1 MQAKLTIAHLT
12 LVDARR
18 RRIVTAAL
26 LCAGAF
32 LVVFTT
38 ALFFVRQDVGA
49 RGVTF
54 IERQAVFM
62 SLALAG
68 LYATNFLSVLFAVLL
83 PVDALSGEIDSG
95 VMQTIA
101 VKPVNRS
108 DILIG
113 KWLGHGLIAITYLL
127 IL

>member
-26 LCAGAF
+26 LCAAA
-32 LVVFTT
+32 LLIVFSS
-38 ALFFVRQDVGA
+38 ALFFVRQDLA
-49 RGVTF
+49 SRPGVTF

-101 VKPVNRS
+101 VKPVSRS

-113 KWLGHGLIAITYLL
+113 KWLGTG
-127 IL
+127 